1 MERSRVKN
9 TVRNSVV
16 GIFSYLLTSVLTF
29 VSRVVFIQ
37 YLGEQYLGISGLY
50 SNVLAVLALSD
61 LGVNT
66 VMVYSLYRPIAE
78 HDTQRISVLIRYF
91 KKLYGLVAI
100 VITALGI
107 LCIPLL
113 PYIVN
118 DSLLTQQELIR
129 YYLLVLANSVCSYL
143 AISKS
148 TLIRA
153 DQNINIIQG
162 VQAATSFLMHTAQI
176 IILITTRN
184 YTLYLVMPIIST
196 LTNNVLLTFIADR
209 KYPYLAEKVDD
220 KVVEKEIRVKLLS
233 NLKATFLYK
242 LGATIINSTDNI
254 LISIMLGT
262 VVVGYYNNYYTVVTM
277 VNAIINIGINSVLAS
292 IGNYYAT
299 KEVQDRFGLFKLLL
313 FGFYALASF
322 CAASYLA
329 IFDDFIAWW
338 IGDYFVLD
346 SVFLAALV
354 ANCTVACISN
364 PLWMSRESSG
374 VFKSVRYVM
383 IAAALI
389 NIALSIILGN
399 AMGLAGIILATALA
413 RIFTL
418 FWYEPRILCKEIFK
432 VHTFKYWS
440 YILRLLVAMV
450 PSIICGL
457 LIHQYRTKSLILM
470 VLKVLLCGIV
480 SLASYLGFFHKS
492 AEVKRIITLFQT
504 ALRKFPLQR
513 KKARS

>member
-1 MERSRVKN
+1 MEQSRVKN

-16 GIFSYLLTSVLTF
+16 GIFSYLLTSALTF
-29 VSRVVFIQ
+29 VSRTVFIQ

-50 SNVLAVLALSD
+50 SNILAVLALSD

-78 HDTQRISVLIRYF
+78 HDMQRISALIHYF

-100 VITALGI
+100 VIATLGI

-118 DSLLTQQELIR
+118 ESLLTQEELIR

-153 DQNINIIQG
+153 DQNMNIIQG
-162 VQAATSFLMHTAQI
+162 VQAATSFLMHIAQI
-176 IILITTRN
+176 IILVTTRN
-184 YTLYLVMPIIST
+184 YTIYLVMPIVGT
-196 LTNNVLLTFIADR
+196 MTNNVLLTLIANK
-209 KYPYLAEKVDD
+209 KYPYLKEKIDD
-220 KVVEKEIRVKLLS
+220 KTVAKEIKVKLFS

-254 LISIMLGT
+254 LISIMAGT
-262 VVVGYYNNYYTVVTM
+262 VVVGYYNNYYTIVTM

-292 IGNYYAT
+292 IGNYYTT
-299 KEVQDRFGLFKLLL
+299 KEAQDRFGLFKLLL
-313 FGFYALASF
+313 FGFYALAGF

-329 IFDDFIAWW
+329 VFDDFIAWW
-338 IGDYFVLD
+338 IGDRFVLD
-346 SVFLAALV
+346 TVFLLALV

-374 VFKSVRYVM
+374 VFESVRYVM
-383 IAAALI
+383 ISAALI
-389 NIALSIILGN
+389 NIALSILLGKI
-399 AMGLAGIILATALA
+399 MGLAGIILATALA
-413 RIFTL
+413 RLVTL
-418 FWYEPRILCKEIFK
+418 FWYEPRILCKK
-432 VHTFKYWS
+432 VFQVQTSEYWG
-440 YILRLLVAMV
+440 YILRLPASML
-450 PSIICGL
+450 PSVLCGL
-457 LIHQYRTKSLILM
+457 LVHQYKTTNLFVMI
-470 VLKVLLCGIV
+470 LKVVLCGIV
-480 SLASYLGFFHKS
+480 SATSYFGLFYKS
-492 AEVKRIITLFQT
+492 AEVKKIIAIIQASLRRFSFQ
-504 ALRKFPLQR
+504 
-513 KKARS
+513 KKERL

>member
-1 MERSRVKN
+1 MGQSRVKN

-16 GIFSYLLTSVLTF
+16 GIASYLLTSVLTF
-29 VSRVVFIQ
+29 VGRAVFIQ
-37 YLGEQYLGISGLY
+37 CLGEQYLGISGLY

-66 VMVYSLYRPIAE
+66 VMVYSLYKPIAE
-78 HDTQRISVLIRYF
+78 HDTQRISALICYF
-91 KKLYGLVAI
+91 KKLYGLVAG
-100 VITALGI
+100 VIAALGI

-118 DSLLTQQELIR
+118 DSLLTQEELIR

-153 DQNINIIQG
+153 DQNMNIIQG
-162 VQAATSFLMHTAQI
+162 VQAATSFLMHAAQI

-184 YTLYLVMPIIST
+184 YTIYLVMPIIST
-196 LTNNVLLTFIADR
+196 LTNNVLLTLIADR
-209 KYPYLAEKVDD
+209 KYPYLKEKTAD
-220 KVVEKEIRVKLLS
+220 KAVEKEIKGKLLS

-262 VVVGYYNNYYTVVTM
+262 VVVGYYNNYYTVVVM
-277 VNAIINIGINSVLAS
+277 VNAIINIGINSILAS

-299 KEVQDRFGLFKLLL
+299 KNAQDRFGLFRLLL
-313 FGFYALASF
+313 FGFYALAGF
-322 CAASYLA
+322 CAACYLA
-329 IFDDFIAWW
+329 VFDDFIAWW
-338 IGDYFVLD
+338 IGDRFVLD
-346 SVFLAALV
+346 TIFLAALV

-383 IAAALI
+383 IIAALI
-389 NIALSIILGN
+389 NIVLSIVLGK
-399 AMGLAGIILATALA
+399 AIGLAGIILATALA
-413 RIFTL
+413 RLVTL
-418 FWYEPRILCKEIFK
+418 FWYEPRILCRK
-432 VHTFKYWS
+432 VFQVQTSEYWR

-450 PSIICGL
+450 PTILFGTLVHQFKTTNLFMMFLKIALCGL
-457 LIHQYRTKSLILM
+457 
-470 VLKVLLCGIV
+470 V
-480 SLASYLGFFHKS
+480 SVASYFGLLYKS
-492 AEVKRIITLFQT
+492 TEVKRIVTLVQV
-504 ALRKFPLQR
+504 ALRKFSFQ
-513 KKARS
+513 KKERS

>member
-1 MERSRVKN
+1 MGQSRVKN

-29 VSRVVFIQ
+29 VSRAVFIQ
-37 YLGEQYLGISGLY
+37 HLGEQYLGISGLY

-100 VITALGI
+100 IIAALGI

-118 DSLLTQQELIR
+118 DSILTQQELVR

-153 DQNINIIQG
+153 DQNMNIIQG
-162 VQAATSFLMHTAQI
+162 VQTATSFLMHAAQI
-176 IILITTRN
+176 IVLITTRN
-184 YTLYLVMPIIST
+184 YTIYLVMPIVST
-196 LTNNVLLTFIADR
+196 LTNNILLARIADR
-209 KYPYLAEKVDD
+209 KYPYLREKIGD
-220 KVVEKEIRVKLLS
+220 KAVEKEIRVKLLS

-299 KEVQDRFGLFKLLL
+299 KEARDRFGLFKLLL
-313 FGFYALASF
+313 FGFYALAGF

-329 IFDDFIAWW
+329 VFDDFIAWW
-338 IGDYFVLD
+338 IGDRFVLGT
-346 SVFLAALV
+346 VFLAALV

-383 IAAALI
+383 LSAALI
-389 NIALSIILGN
+389 NIILSILLGKI
-399 AMGLAGIILATALA
+399 MGLAGIILATALA
-413 RIFTL
+413 RLVTL
-418 FWYEPRILCKEIFK
+418 FWYEPRILCRK
-432 VHTFKYWS
+432 VFHVQISEYWS
-440 YILRLLVAMV
+440 YILRLLLAMI
-450 PSIICGL
+450 PSVLCGL
-457 LIHQYRTKSLILM
+457 LAHQYGTTNLLVM
-470 VLKVLLCGIV
+470 LLKVVFCGTISAV
-480 SLASYLGFFHKS
+480 SYLGFFYKS
-492 AEVKRIITLFQT
+492 AEVKRIILLIQTPLRRFSFQ
-504 ALRKFPLQR
+504 KNE
-513 KKARS
+513 RS